1 MCVDLDQTV
10 SPVSVAHFSQYKL
23 TRLILQHLQNVGFTV
38 KNPNGLDNLK
48 YGGLKEREILM
59 GHECVSV
66 NATSDCVTMTASYLN
81 EEGKHSEKCV
91 RSRLLVGTDG
101 AGSTVRQ
108 LLGIDMRGEKDLQKL
123 VSVHFM
129 SKQLGEYLINER
141 PGMLFFIFNTEAI
154 GVLVAHDLKEGEF
167 VLQVS
172 CVVYFFFCCIKLLMI
187 NINLQFDYWLLS
199 CRYPFIHLS
208 RSLKILVR
216 RYSFFLNSPLGKD
229 V

>member
-23 TRLILQHLQNVGFTV
+23 TRLILQHLQNLGFTV
-38 KNPNGLDNLK
+38 RNPNGLDNLK
-48 YGGLKEREILM
+48 YDGIKEREILM
-59 GHECVSV
+59 GHECIAV
-66 NATSDCVTMTASYLN
+66 NSSSDCVTMTASFSN
-81 EEGKHSEKCV
+81 EEGKYSDKCI

-172 CVVYFFFCCIKLLMI
+172 CLLYFFF
-187 NINLQFDYWLLS
+187 
-199 CRYPFIHLS
+199 
-208 RSLKILVR
+208 VA
-216 RYSFFLNSPLGKD
+216 
-229 V
+229 